1 MLSVVN
7 LSKRYDGDSG
17 ALSKKGDA
25 PPFAIRGVDLE
36 VEEGDFFTLL
46 GPSGCGKSTTL
57 RSIAGLETPT
67 SGAISLAGSALFE
80 GQEGHLP
87 RVNVPVNRRAL
98 GMVFQ
103 SYAIWPH
110 MSVFDNVAFPLQVMA
125 RAVRPSKAEITRRV
139 DRMLETMEL
148 SRFADRPATMLS
160 GGQQQRLALG
170 RAIVTEPDLLLL
182 DEPLSNLDAKLRES
196 LRFELRRLQR
206 ELGITTVYVTHD
218 QAEALALSSKIA
230 VMSEGK
236 VEQIGTPR
244 EIYTEPASKFVAN
257 FIGTANFI
265 EGRVLS
271 VANGFVILETCHGQ
285 LEINTSADIAVGSAA
300 IASLRPESLEITP
313 RGHISGK
320 NFLDGVIVGRA
331 YQGDSIDY
339 IIRVGDDEL
348 KARTSTEAS
357 FARGEDVSVFLA
369 ESKAKLVPVA

>member
-1 MLSVVN
+1 MN